1 MHASR
6 LPHLAPPEEIPE
18 MNMEQARQILADLRI
33 HQIELRGQNEEL
45 RRTQQELE
53 ESRQRYFKLYD
64 LAPVGYCT
72 LNARGV
78 IQEINLTLA
87 ALLQMDRADLVGKNL
102 TRFIHPQDYE
112 VYVRFL
118 KSLSASRKACTCEV
132 RMFRRDQG
140 HIQARLRAS
149 TEHDAKDQGWM
160 WLVVDDISEYR
171 RAEQARLASEH
182 QFHLLADN
190 SPLPIFIQTHGCFA
204 YVNKAHMELY
214 GARSPHDLLGASVL
228 ERCHPRYHEAS
239 WKRMQLLNEK
249 KQPVPVM
256 EQEHVK
262 LDGTVFPV
270 EMSAVPFHFE
280 DQDGALTFVRDLT
293 EQKQEEAMRRARDR
307 AEAASLAK
315 TRFLA
320 NMTHELRTPMN
331 AILGFAGILQNDPGL
346 TLEQS
351 RKAGLIH
358 DNGHN
363 LLRMIN
369 EILDI
374 SKLEAGQV
382 GMNPED
388 FSLVRLL
395 EDVVGLLRPM
405 AWDKGLDLRLEYGP
419 GLPGDIHADQA
430 KLRQI
435 LTNLLGNA
443 LKYTQSGHIGLKVS
457 ATGSPSSHAS
467 NMRLVFEILDSGL
480 GIHEDEVEMI
490 FEPFQQTE
498 AGRKAGGTGLGLAI
512 SREYAQLMGGS
523 LTVSSRLGSGS
534 NFRLEIPVR
543 PVPNSAAPPERP
555 QPSFPSAS
563 PPPPALP
570 PLDVPEPLTR
580 DLLNAMAQGDVIQ
593 LRELVAQ
600 TRQYAPQA
608 APMLTKMADD
618 FAYDKMTAWL
628 QGATKR
634 PK

>member
-1 MHASR
+1 
-6 LPHLAPPEEIPE
+6 
-18 MNMEQARQILADLRI
+18 MEQARQILADLRI

-72 LNARGV
+72 LNAQGV

-118 KSLSASRKACTCEV
+118 KSLSASWKACTCEV

-182 QFHLLADN
+182 QFRLLADN
-190 SPLPIFIQTHGCFA
+190 SPLAIFIQTHGCFA

-214 GARSPHDLLGASVL
+214 GARTPHDLLGASVL

-256 EQEHVK
+256 EQEHVR

-280 DQDGALTFVRDLT
+280 GQDGALTFVRDLT

>member
-1 MHASR
+1 
-6 LPHLAPPEEIPE
+6 
-18 MNMEQARQILADLRI
+18 
-33 HQIELRGQNEEL
+33 
-45 RRTQQELE
+45 
-53 ESRQRYFKLYD
+53 
-64 LAPVGYCT
+64 
-72 LNARGV
+72 
-78 IQEINLTLA
+78 
-87 ALLQMDRADLVGKNL
+87 LQMDRADLVGKNL